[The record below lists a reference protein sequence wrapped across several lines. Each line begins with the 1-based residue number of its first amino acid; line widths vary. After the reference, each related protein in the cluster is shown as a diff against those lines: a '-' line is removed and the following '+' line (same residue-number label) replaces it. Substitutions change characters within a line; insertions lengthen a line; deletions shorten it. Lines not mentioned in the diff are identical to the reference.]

1 MPRTRQRT
9 NVGDDGGAFDVQ
21 HRPPAERLPP
31 GLADLLA
38 EYDRINTE
46 LAEHRRNA
54 SHWRASLEA
63 DEFAALKADAAAA
76 GQAARDGGKVESPT
90 AHIDEVRGRLRQA
103 TDRIPALESALELVR
118 LDLQAARAE
127 AQAKDKK
134 RDQVEDAHKQLLQ
147 AADGLSAA
155 VNDYLAVLARHEW
168 LYDHKPWDTS
178 AVFTLDQLPGIS
190 GLVDVRLAQVAAPSL
205 IKLITEL

>member
-21 HRPPAERLPP
+21 HRPPAEHLPP
-31 GLADLLA
+31 GFADLLA

-76 GQAARDGGKVESPT
+76 GQAARDGGKVDSPT

-118 LDLQAARAE
+118 LDLQAARTK
-127 AQAKDKK
+127 AQDADKG
-134 RDQVEDAHKQLLQ
+134 DQVEDAHKQLLRS
-147 AADGLSAA
+147 ADELSAA
-155 VNDYLAVLARHEW
+155 VNDYLAALARHEW

-178 AVFTLDQLPGIS
+178 AVFTLDQLPGIR